1 MALSMSVGKT
11 IISQAENTYHL
22 EQALGQGGFG
32 EVWRAKR
39 EGEPKDWAIKIL
51 TRLDLD
57 PNQRKRELGRFVQE
71 IHAQIRVSGL
81 SSRVIHVE
89 ESGEILINGIKHPF
103 YVMEYL
109 ADGSLEDHLGSQSAN
124 PGPYGRTRLRLLK
137 EGPGGIIDWQ
147 QAKSLWEDLLEAAGC
162 VHQINMFHCD
172 IKPSNLMFGWDEKNV
187 VFKLGDM
194 GLSRTLLG
202 SSSTG
207 GRSPGYAPPEQY
219 YEEGTELTRRPSV
232 DIFPIGVIAY
242 LLIARTHPYLGSDYQ
257 NNIRSGNI
265 GKFFKPEQLIPT
277 ISSLRPE
284 LKKLLPYSWRQLDQL
299 LLSMVAY
306 DYTQR
311 PASIAEIRKSF
322 LTICEAKPQ
331 IPKPEPPP
339 LAPDPPTIEVQS
351 PESQIVPATR
361 TELRLFVGLLLVL
374 LAGGGWVVFAG
385 RKGEDKNV
393 QAKTESAT
401 AEVQVPPSVDPFQ
414 ALKSRVE
421 AQGDPETNV
430 IHLRLVKELKRAGI
444 SGPAEEMRKIDVR
457 ARAEFTKAANFENGS
472 FCQNTNQACGMCVRL
487 LGLLPDPPG
496 NQFPSLQQSW
506 DSLSEAVTGDASC
519 ETEIADWK
527 RKGRKVR

>member
-89 ESGEILINGIKHPF
+89 ESGETLINGIKHPF

-109 ADGSLEDHLGSQSAN
+109 ADGSLEDHSGSQSAN

-311 PASIAEIRKSF
+311 PPSIADIRKSF
-322 LTICEAKPQ
+322 LTI
-331 IPKPEPPP
+331 
-339 LAPDPPTIEVQS
+339 
-351 PESQIVPATR
+351 
-361 TELRLFVGLLLVL
+361 
-374 LAGGGWVVFAG
+374 
-385 RKGEDKNV
+385 
-393 QAKTESAT
+393 
-401 AEVQVPPSVDPFQ
+401 
-414 ALKSRVE
+414 
-421 AQGDPETNV
+421 
-430 IHLRLVKELKRAGI
+430 
-444 SGPAEEMRKIDVR
+444 
-457 ARAEFTKAANFENGS
+457 
-472 FCQNTNQACGMCVRL
+472 
-487 LGLLPDPPG
+487 
-496 NQFPSLQQSW
+496 
-506 DSLSEAVTGDASC
+506 
-519 ETEIADWK
+519 
-527 RKGRKVR
+527 